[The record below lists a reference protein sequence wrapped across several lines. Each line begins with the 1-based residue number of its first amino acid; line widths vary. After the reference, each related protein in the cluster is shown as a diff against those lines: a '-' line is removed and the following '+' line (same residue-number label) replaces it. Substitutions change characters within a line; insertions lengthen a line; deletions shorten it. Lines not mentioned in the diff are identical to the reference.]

1 MKVLRTNNLILIL
14 CVLISSGC
22 GSTSPPTPAATSA
35 PETLTPPSPTPAAIQ
50 TVTPTPASLNINPQV
65 IVLAENLSEPDDL
78 VLAPDG
84 SIYISDVTDGTLEQY
99 TPAGQLITVLAGLS
113 APEGMAFLPDGSMI
127 IAEQGKN
134 RLLHYNLD
142 SRTLAP
148 FLDLVNRT
156 GNLGVDGILWDGT
169 NLIVPDSPHGT
180 VLQVSPDG
188 KTVQRI
194 ASGLVRPTGVWRES
208 TGDLLIADESGNAV
222 FRLRQDGPLEKL
234 ADFSTPD
241 DVIEDGNGNIFV
253 ATLGDNA
260 IHVLTAN
267 QDLVLVSGLKSPQG
281 LIFDAGGNLIVTDSG
296 NHRLLK
302 VLIH

>member
-1 MKVLRTNNLILIL
+1 MKLLQANNLILIL
-14 CVLISSGC
+14 GVLISSGC
-22 GSTSPPTPAATSA
+22 GATPPPASTANSVPETFTPRPPTPAA
-35 PETLTPPSPTPAAIQ
+35 LPTD
-50 TVTPTPASLNINPQV
+50 TPASLNINPQV

-99 TPAGQLITVLAGLS
+99 TPSGQLITVLAGLS